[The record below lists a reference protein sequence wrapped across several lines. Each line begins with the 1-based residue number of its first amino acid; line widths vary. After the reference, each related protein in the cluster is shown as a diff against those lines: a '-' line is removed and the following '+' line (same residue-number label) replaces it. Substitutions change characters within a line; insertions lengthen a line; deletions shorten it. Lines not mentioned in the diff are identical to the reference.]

1 MWKEKLETIKKE
13 MELYQEKTNFGIG
26 DEKILVR
33 FQREVR
39 KEFGYELPID
49 YLDFFRYING
59 FEYNGFEYN
68 GFEYN
73 GFVLYQI
80 DEHLIKDTPI
90 HQHVDGF
97 IDTNQIWYETEANKE
112 YIFIGDSNISFGVY
126 SFREKM
132 YYELDKPVTDNII
145 NKFEN
150 INELLE
156 QFFF

>member
-49 YLDFFRYING
+49 YLDFFRHI
-59 FEYNGFEYN
+59 N

-112 YIFIGDSNISFGVY
+112 SIFIGDSNISFWVY

-156 QFFF
+156 QFFSDVLSDM

>member
-68 GFEYN
+68 GF
-73 GFVLYQI
+73 VLYQI
-80 DEHLIKDTPI
+80 DEHLIKNTPM
-90 HQHVDGF
+90 V
-97 IDTNQIWYETEANKE
+97 WVCP
-112 YIFIGDSNISFGVY
+112 S
-126 SFREKM
+126 
-132 YYELDKPVTDNII
+132 KP
-145 NKFEN
+145 KRP
-150 INELLE
+150 
-156 QFFF
+156 

>member
-39 KEFGYELPID
+39 KEFGHELPID
-49 YLDFFRYING
+49 YLVFFRHI
-59 FEYNGFEYN
+59 N

-97 IDTNQIWYETEANKE
+97 IDTNQIWCETEANKE
-112 YIFIGDSNISFGVY
+112 YIFIGDSNISFWVY

-156 QFFF
+156 QFFSDVLPDI